1 MMMMSL
7 MIDDDVMIDDM
18 MMDDDVMIDD
28 MMMDD
33 DVMIADGDTT
43 GINTPPQT
51 PPLTVMDTPLGWYAG
66 GAPPRPPQIRGSG
79 GVSGGPG
86 RGSRF

>member
-28 MMMDD
+28 MID
-33 DVMIADGDTT
+33 DGDTT

-51 PPLTVMDTPLGWYAG
+51 PL
-66 GAPPRPPQIRGSG
+66 
-79 GVSGGPG
+79 
-86 RGSRF
+86 